1 MNKKIQ
7 EDLQLVTLAALAD
20 IMPLQN
26 ENRILVRNGLQAL
39 NQGFVIDG
47 LKELLARLNMLGK
60 RIVQLSDGTSEAE
73 VSSISES
80 MDRMEDRK
88 YD

>member
-1 MNKKIQ
+1 MIKKDTYTKEEVIEMLKEMQ
-7 EDLQLVTLAALAD
+7 METYKCV
-20 IMPLQN
+20 
-26 ENRILVRNGLQAL
+26 
-39 NQGFVIDG
+39 GFVVGMVTQSQVI
-47 LKELLARLNMLGK
+47 KNMLGK

-80 MDRMEDRK
+80 IDRMEDRK